1 MKLYLLGNSTV
12 ELRWMLNC
20 WLFSRKGIVFRRG
33 SACWKMMNMLENV
46 LRVIWFF
53 LSGPSGVA
61 SPLRCYIPMKMLHW
75 YWSRWAPK
83 WCNPENRP
91 GSLRGVPPKSLCC
104 LNLFDIQIH
113 LANCD
118 NFRNINQGSQ
128 LRRPMVQPST
138 SPLRSGFFEA
148 TKGWCHLD
156 VRWFDAKLMVDSTSF
171 YSWNG
176 DD

>member
-1 MKLYLLGNSTV
+1 
-12 ELRWMLNC
+12 
-20 WLFSRKGIVFRRG
+20 
-33 SACWKMMNMLENV
+33 
-46 LRVIWFF
+46 
-53 LSGPSGVA
+53 
-61 SPLRCYIPMKMLHW
+61 LRCYIPMKMLDW

-83 WCNPENRP
+83 WCNLENRP

-128 LRRPMVQPST
+128 LWRPMVQPST